1 MRYQIIYLNGPS
13 SSGKT
18 TLAKALQ
25 EVLDPPFL
33 HIGIDKIIGMMPEK
47 INNWIGG
54 EAPMGFSWR
63 SAIDQDG
70 KPLQELQVGPFAR
83 KVSNSYPEIVALLA
97 EQGHSLIVDDV
108 CLSNEELKRWRD
120 LFSKLRVLYVGIK
133 TSLPELE
140 RRELARGNRIPGS
153 ARAQFQKI
161 SYSSGYDLELDTS
174 GLTTNQCVE
183 IIQRR
188 MEGTK

>member
-1 MRYQIIYLNGPS
+1 MHYQIIYLNGPS

-18 TLAKALQ
+18 TLAKTLQ

-33 HIGIDKIIGMMPEK
+33 HIGIDKIIGMMPERV
-47 INNWIGG
+47 NNWIGG

-120 LFSKLRVLYVGIK
+120 LFSKHRVLYVGVK
-133 TSLPELE
+133 ASL
-140 RRELARGNRIPGS
+140 
-153 ARAQFQKI
+153 
-161 SYSSGYDLELDTS
+161 
-174 GLTTNQCVE
+174 
-183 IIQRR
+183 
-188 MEGTK
+188 